1 MYKTTHTIKI
11 QHRYGHLRGVA
22 AVLLLMLLPVCASAQ
37 TSITSLSEI
46 TNPAGSYR
54 ITDDID
60 ASRFTGIASF
70 SGTLEAAI
78 DPATHMP
85 YRIKNLTAPLFD
97 TLTGTVKNLV
107 IEGVSINTTDDKNTG
122 AIARTANDSA
132 RIYNVGVLGPTPTSP
147 AAPTSAASWDTTT
160 RQPPLAASTPW

>member
-37 TSITSLSEI
+37 TSITSLSQI
-46 TNPAGSYR
+46 TDPTGNYR

-60 ASRFTGIASF
+60 ASGFTGIASF

-78 DPATHMP
+78 DTNTKMP

-97 TLTGTVKNLV
+97 TLTGTVKCPHGQWFGTYLQC
-107 IEGVSINTTDDKNTG
+107 GYPRRRSG
-122 AIARTANDSA
+122 RH
-132 RIYNVGVLGPTPTSP
+132 RLYGRPRGP
-147 AAPTSAASWDTTT
+147 A
-160 RQPPLAASTPW
+160 